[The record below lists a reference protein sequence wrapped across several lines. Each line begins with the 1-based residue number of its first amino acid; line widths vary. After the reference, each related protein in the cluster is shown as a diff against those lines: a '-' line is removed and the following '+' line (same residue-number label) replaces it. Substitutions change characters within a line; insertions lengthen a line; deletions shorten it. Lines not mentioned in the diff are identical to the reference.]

1 LDTISLWKYIL
12 RVKYSC
18 LFVGCISLFWSV
30 ISKAVPYMRINIKS
44 LVGTG
49 NNILFWIDIWYGEF
63 RFYIQ
68 FPNLFVKVKSP
79 LTLTVAHIWN

>member
-1 LDTISLWKYIL
+1 
-12 RVKYSC
+12 
-18 LFVGCISLFWSV
+18 
-30 ISKAVPYMRINIKS
+30 

-68 FPNLFVKVKSP
+68 FPNLFAKVKSP